1 MGKYYL
7 AIDQGTTGST
17 ALLVNAQDLKLVDK
31 INQEYP
37 QIYPSPG
44 LVEHDLGDIWQ
55 SVSDVIK
62 KVISK
67 NNVDPGQ
74 IRAIG
79 ITNQRETICAFTKS
93 GESLH
98 NAIVWQDRR
107 TADFCDQLKE
117 KGLEDQVKQ
126 VTGLTLDPYFS
137 EGKVLPFLMVVL
149 SLTR

>member
-79 ITNQRETICAFTKS
+79 ITNQRETT
-93 GESLH
+93 
-98 NAIVWQDRR
+98 
-107 TADFCDQLKE
+107 
-117 KGLEDQVKQ
+117 
-126 VTGLTLDPYFS
+126 
-137 EGKVLPFLMVVL
+137 
-149 SLTR
+149 